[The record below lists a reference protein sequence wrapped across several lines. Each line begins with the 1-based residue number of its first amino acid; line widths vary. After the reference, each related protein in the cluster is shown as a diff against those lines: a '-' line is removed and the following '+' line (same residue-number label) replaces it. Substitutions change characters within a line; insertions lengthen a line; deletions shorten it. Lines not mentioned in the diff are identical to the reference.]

1 MNKSVSEDSF
11 ARRIWK
17 YFASIRLTIFLL
29 SALAAT
35 SIVGTLIPQNAE
47 PAAYFQEYGE
57 TFYRLFNAAGMFDM
71 YHSWWFRL
79 LLVLLTVNIVVC
91 SIERLSTTWK
101 IVFTR
106 NPKFNPEQFRN
117 NHDAIRFSAPAPVQ
131 SLKEPYA
138 AAAGR
143 GFGFHKVEA
152 FENGFRVMAERGR
165 WTRLGVYTVHLSV
178 VLLLCGGLIGSIF
191 GFDGSANIPVGEV
204 IDSVRLRNSGK
215 AHQLPFQIR
224 CDDFSVSYYDTG
236 APKEYR
242 SRLTV
247 IEQGKPVLNKDI
259 IVNDPMRYKGI
270 NVFQASYGTMPPRE
284 VVLEFTSGESGQ
296 SYEKKSVIGNPV
308 ELPEGGGSFELKGF
322 QERYS
327 FRNMNLGQTFM
338 GVLTD
343 AQGKA
348 ETILMPVQYPSF
360 DKMRKGAWSVSV
372 KGFKPVY
379 YTGLQIT
386 GDPGVLLVYAGF
398 IVMIIGCFITFFMSH
413 LRLFVEVTGNGNKS
427 RVLVSG
433 SASKNR
439 IGMQKRLKKLAEELG
454 KSA

>member
-1 MNKSVSEDSF
+1 MNKLVSGDTF
-11 ARRIWK
+11 ARRFWK

-29 SALAAT
+29 AALAAT
-35 SIVGTLIPQNAE
+35 SIVGTLIPQNAD

-79 LLVLLTVNIVVC
+79 LLVMLTVNIVVC
-91 SIERLSTTWK
+91 SIERLSAAWK
-101 IVFTR
+101 VIFTR
-106 NPKFNPEQFRN
+106 NPRFNPEQFRN
-117 NHDAIRFSAPAPVQ
+117 NHDAIRFSAAASLPA
-131 SLKEPYA
+131 LKDA
-138 AAAGR
+138 AEKATR
-143 GFGFHKVEA
+143 KGFAFHKVE
-152 FENGFRVMAERGR
+152 EIEKGFRITAEKGR

-224 CDDFSVSYYDTG
+224 CDDFNVSFYDTG

-259 IVNDPMRYKGI
+259 IVNDPMRYKGV
-270 NVFQASYGTMPPRE
+270 NVFQASYGSLPPRE
-284 VVLEFTSGESGQ
+284 VVLEFTSGESGK
-296 SYEKKSVIGNPV
+296 SHEKKSAIGNPV

-322 QERYS
+322 QDHYH

-338 GVLTD
+338 GILTD

-348 ETILMPVQYPSF
+348 ETILMPVQFPSF

-372 KGFKPVY
+372 KEFKPVY

-386 GDPGVLLVYAGF
+386 GDPGVPLVYAGF
-398 IVMIIGCFITFFMSH
+398 VVMIIGCFITFFMSH
-413 LRLFVEVTGNGNKS
+413 QRLFVEIAGSGKKT

-433 SASKNR
+433 TATKNR
-439 IGMQKRLKKLAEELG
+439 IGMQKRLKKLAGELG